1 MAENVDLEELVH
13 LEQTFYD
20 AGYTDGYAH
29 GRIHGLIEGRA
40 LGREKGFE
48 IWEEIGFYEGFARTC
63 QAIQA
68 HHDVQRGCQRQDQRA
83 MHHITHLLDLVR
95 QFPTVNPSSSPSPSS
110 SHSCHGAL
118 SSPSEN
124 ETGTQPESKTE
135 TEVDLSTLQ
144 RQIRSRY
151 KALCA
156 SIGVRPT
163 LRPSVSTGS
172 EDGDASGVSGT
183 GDPQKRQVWTLEGDV
198 RRSTIQ
204 GLSF

>member
-48 IWEEIGFYEGFARTC
+48 IWEEIRFYQGFARTR
-63 QAIQA
+63 AI
-68 HHDVQRGCQRQDQRA
+68 
-83 MHHITHLLDLVR
+83 HHITHLLDLVR
-95 QFPTVNPSSSPSPSS
+95 QFPTVNPSSSSPTSP

-124 ETGTQPESKTE
+124 EQPESNTE

-144 RQIRSRY
+144 RQIRSRH

-156 SIGVRPT
+156 SLGVRP
-163 LRPSVSTGS
+163 RVSTGN
-172 EDGDASGVSGT
+172 EDGDAAGVSGT
-183 GDPQKRQVWTLEGDV
+183 GDPQKRQVWTIEGDV
-198 RRSTIQ
+198 RRSTTQ